1 MSDGILK
8 EIHQATGGD
17 WGGTKVDL
25 AFEHFLCEI
34 TGEGVMDSFKN
45 KAMEDYLDLMRCF
58 EVKKREIKAT
68 SDRQVSLKIPV
79 ALIDQTKDLT
89 DITVREKI
97 QCTKY
102 KNHVELAGDKI
113 RLDPDIMKGFFTE
126 SLESIVSHLEDLFR
140 LPQLQ
145 ECQTI
150 LMVGGYSESSILQER
165 IRACFREKNVIIPA
179 DAGLAVLKGAVIFGH
194 NPSLIAER
202 ICKFTYGTRA
212 SHEMKNSCTHRKTK
226 TFFAEG
232 KEFCEDIFDV
242 HVRAG
247 DVVKVGEWQ
256 EEKLYFPIYPTQ
268 TSVTFIIYCTKDR
281 SPDLVT
287 DSGCVL
293 LGEVELPMPDTTGG
307 VDRKAS
313 ASFRFGGTELEVQVY
328 DKSAGTERNISLSF
342 LG

>member
-1 MSDGILK
+1 
-8 EIHQATGGD
+8 
-17 WGGTKVDL
+17 
-25 AFEHFLCEI
+25 
-34 TGEGVMDSFKN
+34 MDSFKN

-58 EVKKREIKAT
+58 EVKKREIKAS
-68 SDRQVSLKIPV
+68 SDRQITLKMPV
-79 ALIDQTKDLT
+79 ALIDETEDLT
-89 DITVREKI
+89 GITIREKVQYSTYRDQI
-97 QCTKY
+97 K
-102 KNHVELAGDKI
+102 LASDKI

-126 SLESIVSHLEDLFR
+126 SLESIVNHLEDLFR

-202 ICKFTYGTRA
+202 ICRFTYGTKTTHRKE
-212 SHEMKNSCTHRKTK
+212 SSCTHRETT
-226 TFFAEG
+226 TFIAEG
-232 KEFCEDIFDV
+232 KERCDDIFSV

-247 DVVKVGEWQ
+247 DVVKVGDWQ
-256 EEKLYFPIYPTQ
+256 EEQTYTPVYPTQ
-268 TSVTFIIYCTKDR
+268 TSVLFSIYCTKHR
-281 SPDLVT
+281 SPELVT
-287 DSGCVL
+287 DSGCVK

-307 VDRKAS
+307 VNREAI
-313 ASFRFGGTELEVQVY
+313 ASFRFGGTELEVKVY
-328 DKSAGTERNISLSF
+328 DKSAGTERKISLSF